1 MIVLIAI
8 MIAITISLI
17 NRIKFLFL
25 LETKLKTIKFHTFH
39 GNKSSGGMYYWDIST
54 IVLILQLYLIN
65 LNMNIANKG
74 NTLLFSAEENY
85 VMI

>member
-1 MIVLIAI
+1 MIVLIAK

-54 IVLILQLYLIN
+54 IVLTLQLNKEQRRIILI
-65 LNMNIANKG
+65 L
-74 NTLLFSAEENY
+74 
-85 VMI
+85 